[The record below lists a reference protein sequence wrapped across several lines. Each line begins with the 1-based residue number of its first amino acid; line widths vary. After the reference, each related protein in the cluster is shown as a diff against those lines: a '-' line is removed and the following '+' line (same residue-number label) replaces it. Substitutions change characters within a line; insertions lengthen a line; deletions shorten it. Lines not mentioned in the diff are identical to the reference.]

1 MMGKYRRI
9 ALWSAMALAAAV
21 VGLSASLTGQT
32 PSVLGAEA
40 VRTLVAKWSAKDFT
54 PPKTPWGDPDISGVF
69 TTKDEA
75 NTPFEVPDEWK
86 GRRMEDITPQ
96 EFAEALVKRQQQAV
110 ERAPFAGGGED
121 LITEGVA
128 IAVPIHWFDNLQAA
142 NSRPWFVIDPP
153 DGKVPAL
160 APDAAA
166 HRSKNPGFLTP
177 YRNTYLDRS
186 ITDRCI
192 AFTFRMPSIYGNSYQ
207 ILQTPDYVAFR
218 REQIH
223 EARIIPLKDRP
234 LANIIGFEGQSAGH
248 WDGNTLVVETTRFDE
263 RVPFR
268 GYTAKGLR
276 VIERF
281 TRIAD
286 KKVEYSTTVIYP
298 EVYSQ
303 PWTYSYP
310 FTEDDTQPIFEYAC
324 HEGNYGMANLLSAG
338 RAADKKE
345 STKGTR

>member
-1 MMGKYRRI
+1 M
-9 ALWSAMALAAAV
+9 
-21 VGLSASLTGQT
+21 
-32 PSVLGAEA
+32 
-40 VRTLVAKWSAKDFT
+40 
-54 PPKTPWGDPDISGVF
+54 
-69 TTKDEA
+69 
-75 NTPFEVPDEWK
+75 
-86 GRRMEDITPQ
+86 
-96 EFAEALVKRQQQAV
+96 
-110 ERAPFAGGGED
+110 
-121 LITEGVA
+121 
-128 IAVPIHWFDNLQAA
+128 
-142 NSRPWFVIDPP
+142 
-153 DGKVPAL
+153 
-160 APDAAA
+160 
-166 HRSKNPGFLTP
+166 
-177 YRNTYLDRS
+177 
-186 ITDRCI
+186 
-192 AFTFRMPSIYGNSYQ
+192 
-207 ILQTPDYVAFR
+207 AFR

-281 TRIAD
+281 TRDRRQESRIQHD
-286 KKVEYSTTVIYP
+286 SDLSR
-298 EVYSQ
+298 VYSQ